1 MSVESKIKQLL
12 EAKNAQEQLSEEEMD
27 VTADAG
33 VKASTNV
40 KKDTSKSSVAAT
52 AGDMTQPMQ
61 GSSEK
66 ASFDETEEDEKN
78 LGAKFASTVSKDTT
92 LPMSKGDAK
101 TVKTQA
107 MEAVDVKSELNS
119 IFGEDLSEEFRSKA
133 TSIFEA
139 AVIAR
144 VNVEMEKVTSK
155 LEEQNQAQV
164 EEFMDT
170 MIEKI
175 DSYLNYVVEQWMDEN
190 QLAIDSGLKTEIT
203 EEFISGMK
211 KLFKESYIDIPEEK
225 YDVLGEMTDK
235 VETLS
240 SELNDSIQ
248 ENVEL
253 VKKFNDLKKQIVFEE
268 QTKDLAATEVEKLK
282 KLVEGVEFD
291 SEDLY
296 KEKISV
302 IKENYFPKSGK
313 TTSVPETQV
322 LVEDSSNEAPI
333 EESGVMT
340 KYVSAISRSIKSR

>member
-1 MSVESKIKQLL
+1 MSVEAKIKQLL
-12 EAKNAQEQLSEEEMD
+12 EGKKAEQLTEEQMD

-33 VKASTNV
+33 VKASANV
-40 KKDTSKSSVAAT
+40 KKDTSKSSVAAV
-52 AGDMTQPMQ
+52 AGDATAPMQ

-66 ASFDETEEDEKN
+66 ATFDDMEEDETN
-78 LGAKFASTVSKDTT
+78 LGAKAAASVSKDTT
-92 LPMSKGDAK
+92 LPTSKGDAK
-101 TVKTQA
+101 SVKTQA

-119 IFGEDLSEEFRSKA
+119 IFGEELSEEFRTKA

-155 LEEQNQAQV
+155 LEEQNQAQID
-164 EEFMDT
+164 EFMGS
-170 MIEKI
+170 IVEKV
-175 DSYLNYVVEQWMDEN
+175 DSYLNYVVEQWMEEN
-190 QLAIDSGLKTEIT
+190 QVAVDSGLRTEIS

-211 KLFKESYIDIPEEK
+211 KLFKESYIEVPEEK
-225 YDVLGEMTDK
+225 YDVLGDMSDK
-235 VETLS
+235 IDTLS
-240 SELNDSIQ
+240 SELNATIQ

-268 QTKDLAATEVEKLK
+268 QTKDLAATEAEKLK

-302 IKENYFPKSGK
+302 IKENYFPKNAK
-313 TTSVPETQV
+313 TTPVPETQV
-322 LVEDSSNEAPI
+322 LVEDSSNEAPV
-333 EESGVMT
+333 EEDGVMT

>member
-1 MSVESKIKQLL
+1 
-12 EAKNAQEQLSEEEMD
+12 MD
-27 VTADAG
+27 
-33 VKASTNV
+33 K
-40 KKDTSKSSVAAT
+40 
-52 AGDMTQPMQ
+52 
-61 GSSEK
+61 
-66 ASFDETEEDEKN
+66 
-78 LGAKFASTVSKDTT
+78 VS
-92 LPMSKGDAK
+92 
-101 TVKTQA
+101 
-107 MEAVDVKSELNS
+107 
-119 IFGEDLSEEFRSKA
+119 
-133 TSIFEA
+133 
-139 AVIAR
+139 
-144 VNVEMEKVTSK
+144 SK
-155 LEEQNQAQV
+155 LEEQN
-164 EEFMDT
+164 EIHLKEFKDFLVD
-170 MIEKI
+170 KV
-175 DSYLNYVVEQWMDEN
+175 DSYLNYVVENWMEEN
-190 QLAIDSGLKTEIT
+190 QIAIESGLKTEIT

>member
-164 EEFMDT
+164 EEFMGT